1 MKRLGVIGGLG
12 PMASAYFLELLVQ
25 MTDASTD
32 QEHLDVILLCRPTIP
47 DRTAAILDPSRE
59 SPVPMM
65 REAARE
71 LERIGACCIAV
82 PCITSHHFFEE
93 LQPAVSIPFLHLV
106 RETVSHLREQ
116 GVKKAGIL
124 ATTGTIR
131 TRLFQDELERQGLS
145 YAIPDAADQ
154 EKVMHLIYKNVKA
167 GLPPELPLF
176 EEVSTGLREQGAEC
190 AILGCTELSL
200 IKRDYPLGPGYLDAL
215 EVLAK
220 ASIEFCEKPLK
231 PDFQN
236 LITR

>member
-82 PCITSHHFFEE
+82 PCITSHHFF
-93 LQPAVSIPFLHLV
+93 
-106 RETVSHLREQ
+106 
-116 GVKKAGIL
+116 
-124 ATTGTIR
+124 
-131 TRLFQDELERQGLS
+131 
-145 YAIPDAADQ
+145 
-154 EKVMHLIYKNVKA
+154 
-167 GLPPELPLF
+167 
-176 EEVSTGLREQGAEC
+176 
-190 AILGCTELSL
+190 
-200 IKRDYPLGPGYLDAL
+200 
-215 EVLAK
+215 
-220 ASIEFCEKPLK
+220 
-231 PDFQN
+231 
-236 LITR
+236 

>member
-25 MTDASTD
+25 MTDAATD

-93 LQPAVSIPFLHLV
+93 LQSAVSIPFLHLV

-145 YAIPDAADQ
+145 YVIPDEAGQ

-167 GLPPELPLF
+167 GLRPELPLF
-176 EEVSTGLREQGAEC
+176 EEVSTGLRKQGAEC

>member
-25 MTDASTD
+25 MTAAASD
-32 QEHLDVILLCRPTIP
+32 QEHLDVILLCRPSIP

-65 REAARE
+65 RDAARE

-82 PCITSHHFFEE
+82 PCITSHHFFGE

-106 RETVSHLREQ
+106 RETVRHLREQ
-116 GVKKAGIL
+116 GVRKAGIL
-124 ATTGTIR
+124 ATTGTVR
-131 TRLFQDELERQGLS
+131 TRLFQDELERQGLGWAVPS
-145 YAIPDAADQ
+145 EAGQ
-154 EKVMHLIYKNVKA
+154 EKVMHLIYQNVKA
-167 GLPPELPLF
+167 GKPPELPLF
-176 EEVSTGLREQGAEC
+176 EEVSAELRQQGAEC

-200 IKRDYPLGPGYLDAL
+200 VKRDVPLGPGYLDAL

-231 PDFQN
+231 PEYRN